1 MHLFHSR
8 LLELEKIINR
18 LKDRID
24 FLSKRSNRFSYY
36 RFFVFITGATVSIAS
51 YFVSK
56 ELGWVMTFISLLFFG
71 IVVHLHN
78 KLLFGIRRC
87 HEYLKIKEQHLA
99 RINIDWEN
107 IPDPAVN
114 TSSQDMTTG
123 KDLDLFG
130 KYSLHNLIDL
140 GVSYEGSELL
150 RKWISIFTPSF
161 KDIQKKQGIIKELS
175 GLPVFRD
182 KFLLKAKLVSKK
194 YLNCENILAWTKKSG
209 SIDIPSWLLPVM
221 SVLIGAYIFSFV
233 LSTFDITA
241 GRYWL
246 LFFIAY
252 FFIRLS
258 YNSKFRLII
267 NDALELEKNL
277 KKLTALINYIGKYSF
292 SHYPNLKIFLNEFSG
307 TERNALIKLNQLQRI
322 ISFLLIRGNPVIGI
336 IVNLVFPYDI
346 YFCKKLIKLKT
357 EVVENI
363 PEWLSKLNELECY
376 ISLANFSYLNPDYTY
391 PEFETENKNTFEVK
405 SIGHPLI
412 ARNKKICNDFSI
424 NNENEIIIIT
434 GSNMSGKST
443 FLRSIGINLCIAY
456 SGAPVN
462 AEFFKTTL
470 FELFSCI
477 KVNDSVVEGISY
489 FYAEVKRLKELLD
502 EFENGNGLPKFFLID
517 EIFKGT
523 NNKER
528 LTGSRAYIKKLFELK
543 GTGMITTHDLE
554 LVNLADEI
562 NLIKNYHF
570 KEEIVKDEMVFDYKI
585 HIGPCPTTNALR
597 IMEMSGLP
605 VNPDL

>member
-1 MHLFHSR
+1 MNLFHSR

-18 LKDRID
+18 LKGRVD

-36 RFFVFITGATVSIAS
+36 RLFVFIIGASVSIAS

-56 ELGWVMTFISLLFFG
+56 ELGWVMTFISLLTFG

-78 KLLFGIRRC
+78 KLLFGIKRC

-99 RINIDWEN
+99 RMNIDWEK

-114 TSSQDMTTG
+114 TPSPDMTTA

-140 GVSYEGSELL
+140 GISYEGSGLL
-150 RKWISIFTPSF
+150 RKWISILTPSY
-161 KDIQKKQGIIKELS
+161 KEIREKQKIIKELS
-175 GLPVFRD
+175 KLPVFRD

-194 YLNCENILAWTKKSG
+194 YLMCEKILDWIKKSK
-209 SIDIPSWLLPVM
+209 SVDIPSWPLPVM
-221 SVLIGAYIFSFV
+221 SLLIVAYISSFIMNT
-233 LSTFDITA
+233 LDMPA
-241 GRYWL
+241 GSYWF
-246 LFFIAY
+246 LFFLAY
-252 FFIRLS
+252 FIINLS
-258 YNSKFRLII
+258 YKRKFSEII
-267 NDALELEKNL
+267 DDAIELEKNL
-277 KKLTALINYIGKYSF
+277 KKFTALINYIGKYSF
-292 SHYPNLKIFLNEFSG
+292 NEYPNLKNFLHQFSG
-307 TERNALIKLNQLQRI
+307 KESNAAIKLNQLQRI
-322 ISFLLIRGNPVIGI
+322 ISFLLIRENPIIGI
-336 IVNLVFPYDI
+336 VVNLVFPYDI

-363 PEWLSKLNELECY
+363 PEWLLKLNELECY

-391 PEFETENKNTFEVK
+391 PEFETESKNTFDVK

-412 ARNKKICNDFSI
+412 TRDKKVCNDFSI
-424 NNENEIIIIT
+424 NDENEIIIIT

-443 FLRSIGINLCIAY
+443 FLRSIGINLCMAY

-462 AEFFKTTL
+462 AEYFRTTL

-502 EFENGNGLPKFFLID
+502 EFGNGNGLPKFFLID

-528 LTGSRAYIKKLFELK
+528 LTGSRAYIKKLNELK
-543 GTGMITTHDLE
+543 GTGLITTHDLE

-585 HIGPCPTTNALR
+585 HSGPCPTTNALK

-605 VNPDL
+605 VKS